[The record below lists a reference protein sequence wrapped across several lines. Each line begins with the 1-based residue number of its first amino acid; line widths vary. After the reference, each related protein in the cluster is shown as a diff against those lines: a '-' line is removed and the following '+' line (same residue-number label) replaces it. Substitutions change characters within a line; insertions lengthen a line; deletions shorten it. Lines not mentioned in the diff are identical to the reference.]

1 QLAGAS
7 KLLVAF
13 FEFSVK
19 LCQLGGSFLNPKLQ
33 DVIEMP
39 HLFLGVPAHTFVFHV
54 LQSKRKI
61 VSDLFEQSHN
71 VILKHVGIC
80 RVNAEHACELA
91 ELLKSKKTGGA
102 NSLPQSHVTIVEHA
116 RIGRNIIANEAWFV
130 GAVRKWQPRPGKTKR
145 SVVRCCNAL
154 EFIRL

>member
-1 QLAGAS
+1 MTHARNELALQLAGAS

-71 VILKHVGIC
+71 VILKHVGIG

-102 NSLPQSHVTIVEHA
+102 NSLPQSHVDRKSTRLNSSHLGISY
-116 RIGRNIIANEAWFV
+116 
-130 GAVRKWQPRPGKTKR
+130 AVFCLNTK
-145 SVVRCCNAL
+145 
-154 EFIRL
+154 